1 MARDTLLSDFEK
13 PSYEEWKEAATA
25 ALKGAPFEKKLLT
38 ATPEGITLQPI
49 FNKSDTEGIA
59 HMGSVPGAAPFVRG
73 SKAQQGPGEPWEV
86 CQRVSRATP
95 GEVNDV
101 LLRDIERGCTGVNL
115 MLDAAAARG
124 VDPDGADEEEV
135 GKDGVSIAT
144 AADLDACLTG
154 IDVAGLPLTV
164 NCGDA
169 VLPFVA
175 LLGAHLKKTGKKPA
189 DLHGTIGSD
198 PLGVLAQ
205 RGSLCVPVEHAFSE
219 MATLAKWVCD
229 NAPGLRTVV
238 VRTHPYH
245 EAGAS
250 AVDEL
255 GFAIATGVQYMRV
268 LVESGIPVNDAA
280 RQMCMEFS
288 VDSRFFMEIAK
299 LRAARLLWSRV
310 VEVFGGDEE
319 YGCCHIHVRTSSRNQ
334 TKYDPWVNMLRT
346 TTETFCAA
354 VAGAESIDASP
365 FDEAVREADE
375 FSARIARNTQ
385 VILREEANLGRVV
398 DPAGGSWYVEWL
410 TDQLAHNAWDL
421 FREIEKKGGM
431 SAALQ
436 EGFPQSICE
445 KGAQE
450 RAGKLAVRS
459 EILVGTN
466 MHPNLGEK
474 KLDPRGPDYRELHAS
489 RSSEVAA
496 ARTGVSVALEAGSD
510 QAVDTAITAAKD
522 GATLGEI
529 ARAWRSGAGEGAVV
543 PPLRVFRSAQMFETL
558 RERSENHERET
569 GARPG
574 VFLANMGP
582 IPQHKPRA
590 DFTRGFFE
598 VAGFDVI
605 GNDGFDDPGGAADAT
620 VDSGAPIVVICSTD
634 PTYPELVPPFV
645 ARLKERSPSVIIVLA
660 GYPKKQID
668 SHKET
673 GVDEFIHLRADNH
686 GMLSAFLDKIG
697 VR

>member
-13 PSYEEWKEAATA
+13 PSYEEWREAATA

-38 ATPEGITLQPI
+38 DTPEGITLQPI
-49 FNKSDTEGIA
+49 FNKSDLEGIA

-73 SKAQQGPGEPWEV
+73 SRAQSGPREPWEV
-86 CQRVSRATP
+86 CQSVSRATP
-95 GEVNDV
+95 KEVNDM
-101 LLRDIERGCTGVNL
+101 LAREIERGCTGVNL
-115 MLDAAAARG
+115 VLDTAARRG
-124 VDPDGADEEEV
+124 VDPDEADEGEV
-135 GKDGVSIAT
+135 GKDGVSMAT
-144 AADLDACLTG
+144 AADLDECFKG

-169 VLPFVA
+169 VLPFIA
-175 LLGAHLKKTGKKPA
+175 LLGAHLKKAGKNPA
-189 DLHGTIGSD
+189 DLSGTVGSD

-205 RGSLCVPVEHAFSE
+205 RGSLCAPVEHSFTE
-219 MATLAKWVCD
+219 MSTLAKWAVD

-245 EAGAS
+245 DAGAS
-250 AVDEL
+250 VVDEL
-255 GFAIATGVQYMRV
+255 GFAIATGAQYMRV

-288 VDSRFFMEIAK
+288 VDSRFFISIAK

-310 VEVFGGDEE
+310 VEAFGGDEE
-319 YGCCHIHVRTSSRNQ
+319 HGRTHIHVRTSSRNQ

-385 VILREEANLGRVV
+385 VILREEANLGKVV

-410 TDQLAHNAWDL
+410 TDQLAHKSWDM

-431 SAALQ
+431 SAALS

-445 KGAQE
+445 TGAKE
-450 RAGKLAVRS
+450 RFGKLAVRS
-459 EILVGTN
+459 EVLVGTN
-466 MHPNLGEK
+466 MHPNLGEQ
-474 KLDPRGPDYRELHAS
+474 KLDPRGPDHSALHAS
-489 RSSEVAA
+489 RSAQVAA
-496 ARTGVSVALEAGSD
+496 ARTGVSVALKAGSE
-510 QAVDTAITAAKD
+510 QVVDAAITAAKD

-529 ARAWRSGAGEGAVV
+529 AHAWRSGAGEGAVV
-543 PPLRVFRSAQMFETL
+543 KPLQMFRSAQMFETL
-558 RERSENHERET
+558 RERSENHESET
-569 GARPG
+569 GARPK

-598 VAGFDVI
+598 VAGFDVV
-605 GNDGFDDPGGAADAT
+605 GNDGFDDPGAAADAT
-620 VDSGAPIVVICSTD
+620 VDSEAPIAVICSTD

-645 ARLKERSPSVIIVLA
+645 RRLKEKAPGVIVVLA

>member
-13 PSYEEWKEAATA
+13 PSFEEWREAATA
-25 ALKGAPFEKKLLT
+25 TLKGAPFEKKLLT
-38 ATPEGITLQPI
+38 DTPEGITLQPI
-49 FNKSDTEGIA
+49 FNKSDTDGIA

-73 SKAQQGPGEPWEV
+73 SRAQPGLGEPWEV
-86 CQRVSRATP
+86 FQSVSRATP
-95 GEVNDV
+95 KEVNDV
-101 LLRDIERGCTGVNL
+101 LLHEIERGCTGVNL
-115 MLDAAAARG
+115 VLDVTARRG
-124 VDPDGADEEEV
+124 VDPDNADEGEV
-135 GKDGVSIAT
+135 GKGGVSMAT
-144 AADLDACLTG
+144 AADLGACLEG
-154 IDVAGLPLTV
+154 IDVPGLPLSV

-189 DLHGTIGSD
+189 DLQGTIGSD

-205 RGSLCVPVEHAFSE
+205 RGSLCVPVEHAFTE
-219 MATLAKWVCD
+219 MSTLAKWACD
-229 NAPGLRTVV
+229 NAPGLRTVG
-238 VRTHPYH
+238 VRTQPYH
-245 EAGAS
+245 DAGAS
-250 AVDEL
+250 AVDERA
-255 GFAIATGVQYMRV
+255 FAIATGAQYMRV
-268 LVESGIPVNDAA
+268 LVDSGIPVNDAA

-310 VEVFGGDEE
+310 VEAFGGDEE
-319 YGCCHIHVRTSSRNQ
+319 YGCTHIHVRTSSRNQ
-334 TKYDPWVNMLRT
+334 TKYDPWVNMLRV

-354 VAGAESIDASP
+354 VAGAESIDVSP

-385 VILREEANLGRVV
+385 VILREEANLGRVI

-410 TDQLAHNAWDL
+410 TDQLARKSWDL
-421 FREIEKKGGM
+421 FREIEKQGGM
-431 SAALQ
+431 SAALHD
-436 EGFPQSICE
+436 GFPQSICE
-445 KGAQE
+445 KGALE
-450 RAGKLAVRS
+450 RSGKLAVRS

-466 MHPNLGEK
+466 MHPNLGEQE
-474 KLDPRGPDYRELHAS
+474 LDPRGPDYRALHGS
-489 RSSEVAA
+489 RSKEVAA
-496 ARTGVSVALEAGSD
+496 ARTGVSVALEVGSE
-510 QAVDTAITAAKD
+510 QAVDTAITAAVD

-529 ARAWRSGAGEGAVV
+529 AWAWRSGAGEGAVV
-543 PPLRVFRSAQMFETL
+543 KPLRMFRRAQMFERL

-569 GARPG
+569 GARPK

-605 GNDGFDDPGGAADAT
+605 GNDGFDDPGAAADAT
-620 VDSGAPIVVICSTD
+620 VDSGAPVVVICSTD

-645 ARLKERSPSVIIVLA
+645 RKLREKAADIIVVLA

>member
-13 PSYEEWKEAATA
+13 PSYEEWREAATA
-25 ALKGAPFEKKLLT
+25 ALKGASFEKRLLT
-38 ATPEGITLQPI
+38 DTPEGITLQPI
-49 FNKSDTEGIA
+49 FNKADTEGIA

-73 SKAQQGPGEPWEV
+73 SRAEPGPGEPWEV
-86 CQRVSRATP
+86 CQSVSRATP
-95 GEVNDV
+95 REVNDV
-101 LLRDIERGCTGVNL
+101 LLGEIERGCTGVNL
-115 MLDAAAARG
+115 VLDAAARRG
-124 VDPDGADEEEV
+124 VDPDGADEGEV
-135 GKDGVSIAT
+135 GKGGVSMAT
-144 AADLDACLTG
+144 AADLGACLEG
-154 IDVAGLPLTV
+154 VDVAGLPLTV

-175 LLGAHLKKTGKKPA
+175 LLGAHMKKTGKNPA
-189 DLHGTIGSD
+189 DLSGTIGSD
-198 PLGVLAQ
+198 PLGVLAE
-205 RGSLCVPVEHAFSE
+205 RGSLSVPLEHAFVE
-219 MATLAKWVCD
+219 MCTLTKWAVD

-245 EAGAS
+245 NAGAG

-255 GFAIATGVQYMRV
+255 GFAIATGAQYMRV
-268 LVESGIPVNDAA
+268 LVASGIPVNDAA
-280 RQMCMEFS
+280 RQMSMEFS
-288 VDSRFFMEIAK
+288 VGSRFFMEIAK

-310 VEVFGGDEE
+310 VEAFGGDEE
-319 YGCCHIHVRTSSRNQ
+319 NGRTHIHVRTSSRNQ

-410 TDQLAHNAWDL
+410 TDQLARKSWDL

-436 EGFPQSICE
+436 GGFPQSICE
-445 KGAQE
+445 KGALE
-450 RAGKLAVRS
+450 RTGKLAVRS

-466 MHPNLGEK
+466 MYPNLGEQ
-474 KLDPRGPDYRELHAS
+474 KLDPRGPDHRALHAS
-489 RSSEVAA
+489 RSAEVAA
-496 ARTGVSVALEAGSD
+496 ARTGLSVALEAGSQKAMD
-510 QAVDTAITAAKD
+510 AAITAAKD

-529 ARAWRSGAGEGAVV
+529 AQAWRSGAGAVV
-543 PPLRVFRSAQMFETL
+543 KPLRMFRSAQMFEKL

-569 GARPG
+569 GARPK

-582 IPQHKPRA
+582 IPQHKSRA

-605 GNDGFDDPGGAADAT
+605 GNDGFDDPGAAADAT
-620 VDSGAPIVVICSTD
+620 VDSGAPIAVICSTD

-645 ARLKERSPSVIIVLA
+645 RKLREKAPGVIIVLA
-660 GYPKKQID
+660 GYPQKQID
-668 SHKET
+668 SHRET

>member
-13 PSYEEWKEAATA
+13 PSFEEWRDAATA
-25 ALKGAPFEKKLLT
+25 ALKGVPFKKLLT
-38 ATPEGITLQPI
+38 DTPEGITLQPI
-49 FNKSDTEGIA
+49 FNKADTEGIA

-73 SKAQQGPGEPWEV
+73 SRAEHGPGEPWEV
-86 CQRVSRATP
+86 CQSVSRATP
-95 GEVNDV
+95 EEVNNV
-101 LLRDIERGCTGVNL
+101 LLGEIERGCMGVNL
-115 MLDAAAARG
+115 VLDAAARRG
-124 VDPDGADEEEV
+124 VDPDGAKEGEV
-135 GKDGVSIAT
+135 GKGGVSMAT
-144 AADLDACLTG
+144 TADLGACLEG
-154 IDVAGLPLTV
+154 VDVAGLPLTV
-164 NCGDA
+164 NCGEA
-169 VLPFVA
+169 AIPFIA
-175 LLGAHLKKTGKKPA
+175 LLCAYLKKKGKKPA
-189 DLHGTIGSD
+189 DLRGTIASD
-198 PLGVLAQ
+198 PLGVLAE
-205 RGSLCVPVEHAFSE
+205 RGSLCVPLEHSFVE
-219 MATLAKWVCD
+219 MCTLTKWAVD

-245 EAGAS
+245 DAGAS

-255 GFAIATGVQYMRV
+255 GFAIATGAQYMRV
-268 LVESGIPVNDAA
+268 LLESGIPVNDAA
-280 RQMCMEFS
+280 RQMSMEFS
-288 VDSRFFMEIAK
+288 VGSRFFMEMAK
-299 LRAARLLWSRV
+299 LRAARLLWSRM
-310 VEVFGGDEE
+310 VEAFGGDEE
-319 YGCCHIHVRTSSRNQ
+319 HGRTHIHVRTSRRNQ
-334 TKYDPWVNMLRT
+334 TKNDPWVNMLRT

-365 FDEAVREADE
+365 FDEAVREPDE

-410 TDQLAHNAWDL
+410 TDQLARKSWDL

-431 SAALQ
+431 SAALS

-445 KGAQE
+445 NGALE
-450 RAGKLAVRS
+450 RKQKLAVRS
-459 EILVGTN
+459 KILVGTN

-474 KLDPRGPDYRELHAS
+474 KLDPRDPDYRALHAS
-489 RSSEVAA
+489 RSAEVAA
-496 ARTGVSVALEAGSD
+496 ARTGVTVALEASSK
-510 QAVDTAITAAKD
+510 QSVDAAIAAAKD

-529 ARAWRSGAGEGAVV
+529 ARVFRSGAGEGAVV
-543 PPLRVFRSAQMFETL
+543 KPLRMFRSAQMFEEL
-558 RERSENHERET
+558 RERSENHARET
-569 GARPG
+569 GARPR

-605 GNDGFDDPGGAADAT
+605 GNDGFDDPGAAADAT
-620 VDSGAPIVVICSTD
+620 VDSEAPIAVICSTD

-645 ARLKERSPSVIIVLA
+645 RKLKGKAPNVIIVLA

-668 SHKET
+668 SHRET